1 MELVAFELIHIFLLV
16 IKRSAIINWATIIS
30 LSSDMLP
37 IPAHNV
43 SRVESWIHSE
53 APCVIWQRSGAL
65 VTPHLI
71 KRNWLWRSSCRPS
84 SPLCLSV
91 GLAQD
96 DGPDFATPANTPRS
110 EDRAGE
116 MKYWYCQFIALKHNG
131 EQKALSSARN
141 VGFHNTHS
149 DTHPHLSP
157 PSSPLKWGFST
168 PPVQL
173 FRLSSLCSAIMAS
186 LIGSSQ
192 FVHFYVSVCYCTW
205 DAGRGLQIPR

>member
-1 MELVAFELIHIFLLV
+1 MLLWNQHILICICRSIKGFQRQIRLLGNVNHYKWNLLRLNWFTSFLLV
-16 IKRSAIINWATIIS
+16 IKRSAIINWTTIIS

-43 SRVESWIHSE
+43 SRAESWIHSD
-53 APCVIWQRSGAL
+53 ASCVIWQRSGAL

-84 SPLCLSV
+84 SV

-110 EDRAGE
+110 EGRAGE

-141 VGFHNTHS
+141 VSF
-149 DTHPHLSP
+149 
-157 PSSPLKWGFST
+157 
-168 PPVQL
+168 
-173 FRLSSLCSAIMAS
+173 LCWRNKTAR
-186 LIGSSQ
+186 
-192 FVHFYVSVCYCTW
+192 C
-205 DAGRGLQIPR
+205 GLPQHT